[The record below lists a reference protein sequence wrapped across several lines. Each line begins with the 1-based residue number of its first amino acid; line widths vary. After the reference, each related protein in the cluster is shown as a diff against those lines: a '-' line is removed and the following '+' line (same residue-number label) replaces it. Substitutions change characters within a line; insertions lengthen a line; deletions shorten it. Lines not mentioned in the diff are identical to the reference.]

1 VSAPAITARPRKS
14 APAIT
19 AHQIKYD
26 LRVFL
31 RDPAARVFTLVMPIL
46 LLFLYCSIFGNSKY
60 SYGGQMIGGR
70 AYFVP
75 HIIAQ
80 GITGAALTNL
90 VFIVVTKRENGALKR
105 RRATPVRAWML
116 ITSEVATSILTAVAI
131 VAALVLIAWFAY
143 GVHLTAV
150 HTAELA
156 GATLLGTAAM
166 CALGFAVATFIPS
179 AESAGPGVTLVTFL
193 LYAISG
199 VFFPAT
205 LLPGFVRDIAQVFP
219 VQPLALAVQN
229 AYAPGSVHPGQ
240 LALQFLELAAW
251 GVVGIAIASRRFS
264 WVPSTEMEH

>member
-1 VSAPAITARPRKS
+1 
-14 APAIT
+14 
-19 AHQIKYD
+19 
-26 LRVFL
+26 
-31 RDPAARVFTLVMPIL
+31 
-46 LLFLYCSIFGNSKY
+46 
-60 SYGGQMIGGR
+60 
-70 AYFVP
+70 
-75 HIIAQ
+75 
-80 GITGAALTNL
+80 
-90 VFIVVTKRENGALKR
+90 
-105 RRATPVRAWML
+105 
-116 ITSEVATSILTAVAI
+116 
-131 VAALVLIAWFAY
+131 
-143 GVHLTAV
+143 VHLSAV
-150 HTAELA
+150 HTLELV

-166 CALGFAVATFIPS
+166 CALGFAVTTFIPS

-264 WVPSTEMEH
+264 WVPSTEMER

>member
-1 VSAPAITARPRKS
+1 MT

-19 AHQIKYD
+19 AHQIRYD

-46 LLFLYCSIFGNSKY
+46 LLLLYCSIFGNSKF
-60 SYGGQMIGGR
+60 SDGGQSIGGR
-70 AYFVP
+70 EYFVP

-90 VFIVVTKRENGALKR
+90 VYTVVTKRENGTLKR
-105 RRATPVRAWML
+105 RRATPVRAWTL

-131 VAALVLIAWFAY
+131 AVALVLISWFAY
-143 GVHLTAV
+143 GVHLTAAQ
-150 HTAELA
+150 TAEVA

-166 CALGFAVATFIPS
+166 CALGFAVTTFIPS

-199 VFFPAT
+199 VYFPET
-205 LLPGFVRDIAQVFP
+205 LLPGFVRTIAQVFP
-219 VQPLALAVQN
+219 VRPLALTVQN
-229 AYAPGSVHPGQ
+229 AYAPTSGHPGQ
-240 LALQFLELAAW
+240 IALQFLELAAW
-251 GVVGIAIASRRFS
+251 GVGGIMIASRRFS
-264 WVPSTEMEH
+264 WVPSIERDH

>member
-1 VSAPAITARPRKS
+1 VT

-19 AHQIKYD
+19 AHQIRYD

-46 LLFLYCSIFGNSKY
+46 LLLLYCSIFGTSKF
-60 SYGGQMIGGR
+60 SDGGQAIGGR
-70 AYFVP
+70 DYFVP
-75 HIIAQ
+75 RIIAQ

-90 VFIVVTKRENGALKR
+90 VYIVVTKRENGALKR

-131 VAALVLIAWFAY
+131 VAALVLISWFAY
-143 GVHLTAV
+143 GVHLSPAQ
-150 HTAELA
+150 TAEVA

-166 CALGFAVATFIPS
+166 CALGFAVTTFIPT

-199 VFFPAT
+199 VYFPET
-205 LLPGFVRDIAQVFP
+205 LLPSWVRDVAQVFP
-219 VQPLALAVQN
+219 VRPLALAVQN
-229 AYAPGSVHPGQ
+229 GYAPASGHPGQ
-240 LALQFLELAAW
+240 IALQFIELAVW
-251 GVVGIAIASRRFS
+251 GVGGILIASRRFS
-264 WVPSTEMEH
+264 WIPSAELEH